1 MALSFGRALMGA
13 HAAGESQRLQKEQ
26 DAWLTKQEDLQR
38 KATKKAQGKS
48 LWSSLGGKMGALAG
62 SALGTGALTLALSG
76 IVGPAAP
83 ALAAAISGGVGSFA
97 GRKLGETGYGAQGKG
112 TLLKGG
118 FGLAPSEVT
127 GMPISKGRFH
137 SGWRAG
143 IESGI
148 KRGISDIKGDM
159 SEADRLL
166 HQQQI
171 MGALTDAA
179 TAGTLKGGS
188 DWMGDLFGGAEV
200 AADPSDIVA
209 DMLANR

>member
-83 ALAAAISGGVGSFA
+83 ALAAAISGGLGSFA
-97 GRKLGETGYGAQGKG
+97 GRKLGEQGYGAQGKG
-112 TLLKGG
+112 TLTKGG
-118 FGLAPSEVT
+118 YGLSAGDVKKMQLSGGKFHGGSRAGLESAMGRDVT
-127 GMPISKGRFH
+127 GIKEGMSV
-137 SGWRAG
+137 SDRA
-143 IESGI
+143 
-148 KRGISDIKGDM
+148 
-159 SEADRLL
+159 L

-171 MGALTDAA
+171 MASLTDAA
-179 TAGTLKGGS
+179 TAGAVKGGG

-209 DMLANR
+209 QYMGK